1 MSVVKNKSKIREAVA
16 GCPILEYQDYRL
28 YLSHIYAFLKNNS
41 ISYSYIKFSED
52 LGFKPSNF
60 LRLVIVKDRKL
71 SEKNAQVV
79 AQSLG
84 LVGSQRRYFLCLI
97 DYNNA
102 LKLKDRDR
110 LFSDLLAI
118 KKETSPSTLDE
129 RHIEYFSSWH
139 HSVIREMVRIG
150 IPDQSSEGIK
160 QQLAFPLRAEA
171 ITQSLDKLTELGFI
185 KFDREKG
192 RYETAEDMVA
202 TARQVDHLAV
212 VKYHREMLN
221 MASDAITRVDE
232 RFRQINALTLGISP
246 EKFGAMKI
254 LLDQFIDQLMKF
266 DCPPGEAT
274 EVVQVNLQ
282 MFPFTD
288 QRSLKDTK
296 DS

>member
-1 MSVVKNKSKIREAVA
+1 MAIGKNKSRIRDAVA
-16 GCPILEYQDYRL
+16 ACQIMEYQDYRL
-28 YLSHIYAFLKNNS
+28 YLSHIYAFLKSNS
-41 ISYSYIKFSED
+41 QSYSYIKFAVD

-60 LRLVIVKDRKL
+60 LRLVLANDRKL
-71 SEKNAQVV
+71 GEKNAQIV

-84 LVGSQRRYFLCLI
+84 FAGTDRRYFLCLV

-102 LKLKDRDR
+102 RKLAERDK
-110 LFSDLLAI
+110 LFADLLAI
-118 KKETSPSTLDE
+118 KKEASASTLDE

-139 HSVIREMVRIG
+139 HSVIREMIRIG

-160 QQLAFPLRAEA
+160 KQLSFPLRSESVS
-171 ITQSLDKLTELGFI
+171 QSLNKLTELGFI
-185 KFDREKG
+185 KFDKVSG
-192 RYETAEDMVA
+192 RYLAADDMIA

-212 VKYHREMLN
+212 VKYHQEMLN
-221 MASDAITRVDE
+221 MASEAITRVDE
-232 RFRQINALTLGISP
+232 KFRQINALTLGISP
-246 EKFGAMKI
+246 EKYGELKL
-254 LLDQFIDQLMKF
+254 LLDQFVDQLMMF

-288 QRSLKDTK
+288 LRSLKRGK